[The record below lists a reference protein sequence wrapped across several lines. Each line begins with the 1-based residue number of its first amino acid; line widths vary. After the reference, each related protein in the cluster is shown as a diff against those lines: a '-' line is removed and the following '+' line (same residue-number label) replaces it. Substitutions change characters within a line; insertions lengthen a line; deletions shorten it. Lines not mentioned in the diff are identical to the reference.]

1 MIEYE
6 ADENSSVKVD
16 MSNISQFEF
25 NGGSLG
31 VSVFGNG
38 AKVKAG
44 KAELS

>member
-6 ADENSSVKVD
+6 AVENSSVKVD
-16 MSNISQFEF
+16 MSNTSQYEF

-31 VSVFGNG
+31 VSVYGVG